1 MRKNADEILGVHLE
15 ACSERIVTT
24 PYIEVY
30 ERVKEV
36 IINLDENPRPSGC
49 KKLTAREGW
58 RIQVGDYRVVYEI
71 DDKAKKVVILHVGHR
86 RDVYR

>member
-1 MRKNADEILGVHLE
+1 MKYSVFILRRAQKEL
-15 ACSERIVTT
+15 SQL
-24 PYIEVY
+24 PIEVY

-58 RIQVGDYRVVYEI
+58 RIQVGDYRVIYEI

>member
-1 MRKNADEILGVHLE
+1 MKYSVFILRRAQKEL
-15 ACSERIVTT
+15 SKL
-24 PYIEVY
+24 PIEVY

-36 IINLDENPRPSGC
+36 IISLDENPRPSGC

-58 RIQVGDYRVVYEI
+58 RIQAGDYRVVYEI